1 MTTRLPSLNLLT
13 VFEAAARH
21 LSFKN
26 AAEELCISPPA
37 ISHQIKV
44 LENQLNVSL
53 FKRLNRA
60 LELTPVGQSYYEEI
74 RGALRQLNQ
83 ATSRIIERDDK
94 QSFRISSIP
103 FITNSLLV
111 PHIQEFQN
119 KHSELNIQISSQIQ
133 RTGFVLDDT
142 DVAIRHK
149 KGDEPSLH
157 YQVLSQIL
165 ITPVCSPVYLSSKHH
180 SGPIELKNFRLI
192 RLSTDKQSWPYWLEA
207 WKNNFFPEEELCL
220 DNYQAVL
227 DAVKQGMGI
236 AMGYLPSLL
245 PLIDS
250 GELVLPFPNQISKFN
265 HLYLVYL
272 KAEKSNPEIASFQ
285 SWITNLVNDLWS
297 DKKYLSEAH

>member
-1 MTTRLPSLNLLT
+1 MSSRLPSLNLLT

-37 ISHQIKV
+37 VSHQIKV
-44 LENQLNVSL
+44 LEKQLDVSL

-60 LELTPVGQSYYEEI
+60 LELTSVGQTYFEEI

-83 ATSRIIERDDK
+83 ATSRVIERHDK
-94 QSFRISSIP
+94 HSFRINSIP

-111 PHIQEFQN
+111 PHIQKFQN
-119 KHSELNIQISSQIQ
+119 KHPELIIQISSQIQ
-133 RTGFVLDDT
+133 RTGFFLDDT

-157 YQVLSQIL
+157 YQALSPVL
-165 ITPVCSPVYLSSKHH
+165 ITPVCSPEYLANQHQ
-180 SGPIELKNFRLI
+180 SGSIALRDFRLI
-192 RLSTDKQSWPYWLEA
+192 RLSTDKESWPYWLTA
-207 WKNNFFPEEELCL
+207 WESDFFPEEELCL

-227 DAVKQGMGI
+227 DAVKQGMGL

-245 PLIDS
+245 PLIEK

-265 HLYLVYL
+265 QLYLVYL
-272 KAEKSNPEIASFQ
+272 KTEKSNPEIASFQ
-285 SWITNLVNDLWS
+285 SWLLDLVNSLWS
-297 DKKYLSEAH
+297 DKNILSEAH